1 MIPISDDNPIRL
13 TPYVNWALVALCVA
27 VFGYEFSLGSG
38 GEELM
43 NRLGFVPAV
52 LFHPAQTMALVPTF
66 PAALTVLT
74 SMFLHGG
81 FLHLGGNNLLP
92 LTYVDN
98 CAEAIVVAA
107 LTPGA
112 SGQVY
117 NVVDDD
123 LVTSKQYLALYKS
136 RVAPV
141 RSVPPAQAGAVN
153 ASVQQLNLPWRGL
166 HDAVQAATPATIA
179 LLALEPDARKSSV
192 RITAEAK
199 NSDDMIAY
207 VEALQRVEW
216 FTTVLLARH
225 EINEQDANRPIRFQ
239 IDAQW
244 RAAR

>member
-1 MIPISDDNPIRL
+1 MKKVRIDFAPP
-13 TPYVNWALVALCVA
+13 
-27 VFGYEFSLGSG
+27 SLARTWHRAPRGTWS
-38 GEELM
+38 
-43 NRLGFVPAV
+43 V
-52 LFHPAQTMALVPTF
+52 LI
-66 PAALTVLT
+66 AALALAGPLASTVAQYRGLQR
-74 SMFLHGG
+74 
-81 FLHLGGNNLLP
+81 
-92 LTYVDN
+92 VE
-98 CAEAIVVAA
+98 AERTAQVAQAQARAVARAPVAA
-107 LTPGA
+107 PART
-112 SGQVY
+112 
-117 NVVDDD
+117 
-123 LVTSKQYLALYKS
+123 
-136 RVAPV
+136 
-141 RSVPPAQAGAVN
+141 VPPAQAGAVN

-244 RAAR
+244 RSPR

>member
-1 MIPISDDNPIRL
+1 VAPRAARHLEPAGHRPGTGGAARKRRRTIP
-13 TPYVNWALVALCVA
+13 
-27 VFGYEFSLGSG
+27 
-38 GEELM
+38 
-43 NRLGFVPAV
+43 
-52 LFHPAQTMALVPTF
+52 Q
-66 PAALTVLT
+66 PAAP
-74 SMFLHGG
+74 GG
-81 FLHLGGNNLLP
+81 AADGAGG
-92 LTYVDN
+92 
-98 CAEAIVVAA
+98 
-107 LTPGA
+107 PGTGTGRRA
-112 SGQVY
+112 R
-117 NVVDDD
+117 
-123 LVTSKQYLALYKS
+123 A
-136 RVAPV
+136 R
-141 RSVPPAQAGAVN
+141 RRAGA
-153 ASVQQLNLPWRGL
+153 

>member
-1 MIPISDDNPIRL
+1 MKKVLIDFAPPSLARTWHRAPRGTWSL
-13 TPYVNWALVALCVA
+13 LVVALGLAGPLASGVA
-27 VFGYEFSLGSG
+27 QYRGLQRVEAQ
-38 GEELM
+38 
-43 NRLGFVPAV
+43 RTAQVAQAQARAAARVPVVVPAR
-52 LFHPAQTMALVPTF
+52 T
-66 PAALTVLT
+66 
-74 SMFLHGG
+74 
-81 FLHLGGNNLLP
+81 
-92 LTYVDN
+92 
-98 CAEAIVVAA
+98 
-107 LTPGA
+107 
-112 SGQVY
+112 
-117 NVVDDD
+117 
-123 LVTSKQYLALYKS
+123 
-136 RVAPV
+136 
-141 RSVPPAQAGAVN
+141 VPPAQAGAVN